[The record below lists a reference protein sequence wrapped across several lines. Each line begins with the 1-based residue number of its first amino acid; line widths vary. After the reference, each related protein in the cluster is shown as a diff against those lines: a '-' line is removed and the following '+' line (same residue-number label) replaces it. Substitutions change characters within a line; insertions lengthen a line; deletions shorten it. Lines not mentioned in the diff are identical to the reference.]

1 MYFIYVFNKADCEK
15 LLNIGFKLLKSTTTS
30 NVYIFENNENL
41 QFDSSEI
48 IAFESDVLTF

>member
-15 LLNIGFKLLKSTTTS
+15 LLNIGFKLLKSATTS